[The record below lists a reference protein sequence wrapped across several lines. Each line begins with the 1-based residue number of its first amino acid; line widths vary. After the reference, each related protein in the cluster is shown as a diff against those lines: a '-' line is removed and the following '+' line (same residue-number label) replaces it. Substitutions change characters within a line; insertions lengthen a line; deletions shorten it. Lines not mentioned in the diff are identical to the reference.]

1 MDTQETKVGIVSIN
15 FSGFAFSF
23 AIGVALIMMVMMFAC
38 GTDSP
43 AESSSSDGS
52 VQESGE
58 SVDPNISPSDRIYG
72 IDDLKSA
79 GAKANKEY
87 DVADLPGASSAWR
100 VIFNRLDYEARFYPD
115 HETAIE
121 AGLEYANHV
130 TGNDAVVIGDDV
142 IWEEGAKDRRR
153 CSRDPQTPHSG
164 CAYSPRYWDFVVEGN
179 MILMCEG
186 LESPQSIANC
196 EDLLSKI
203 P

>member
-1 MDTQETKVGIVSIN
+1 MNSQGADGVVIAIN
-15 FSGFAFSF
+15 FRGIAFLF
-23 AIGVALIMMVMMFAC
+23 AIGVALVIMALISAC

-43 AESSSSDGS
+43 AESSSPDGS
-52 VQESGE
+52 MQESGE
-58 SVDPNISPSDRIYG
+58 SVDPNIRSSDRIYD
-72 IDDLKSA
+72 IEDFKSA

-115 HETAIE
+115 HETAIDS
-121 AGLEYANHV
+121 GLEYANHV
-130 TGNDAVVIGDDV
+130 TGNDAVVIGDGV
-142 IWEEGAKDRRR
+142 IWDEGAKDRRR

-164 CAYSPRYWDFVVEGN
+164 CAYSPRYWDFVVVGN

-196 EDLLSKI
+196 EDLLSKL